1 MTAFRVPSYTTPE
14 EYLRLERASL
24 DKHEYLNGEVVAM
37 AGASKDHNRITFD
50 LARHLAAR
58 LDSGRCEVFVSDM
71 RVRLSAINS
80 YVYPDIVVVCGEPA
94 FEDDVT
100 DTLLNPTVIIEVL
113 SPSTERYDRAEKF
126 AAYRSLASIQTIVL
140 VAQDAVGIDSFTRRG
155 DAWAIERVA
164 ELDGTLHLEPP
175 GCDVAVA
182 DIYRRVIAP
191 GGDA

>member
-1 MTAFRVPSYTTPE
+1 VTAFRVPSYTTPE
-14 EYLRLERASL
+14 EYLRLERASPN
-24 DKHEYLNGEVVAM
+24 KHEYLDGEVVAM

-100 DTLLNPTVIIEVL
+100 DTLLNPTVIIEAL
-113 SPSTERYDRAEKF
+113 SPSTERYDRVEKF

-140 VAQDAVGIDSFTRRG
+140 VAQDAVGIDWFTRRG
-155 DAWAIERVA
+155 DAWTIERVA
-164 ELDGTLHLEPP
+164 EMDGTLHLEPL

-191 GGDA
+191 EGDA